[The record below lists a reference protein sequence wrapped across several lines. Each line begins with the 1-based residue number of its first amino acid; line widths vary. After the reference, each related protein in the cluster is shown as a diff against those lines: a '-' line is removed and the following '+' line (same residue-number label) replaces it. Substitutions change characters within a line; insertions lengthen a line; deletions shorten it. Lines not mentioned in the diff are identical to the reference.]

1 MKRIKALFFVV
12 IFLMISFA
20 GCKPAEEREYN
31 RQLQERISQYEEVV
45 LTTNLSWLSEW
56 EREIIPVLMAAA
68 DIIDEIFWL
77 QSYGP
82 KGHLKELM
90 DNPLAWEYALIN
102 YGPWGRLEGHTA
114 FYPGFEDKPLGARF
128 YPADIGREEFN
139 QWEDETKTSTHT
151 IIRRETDGT
160 LVSIPY
166 AIAFEEQTHEIAR
179 LLRDAAQISEYPPLT
194 NYLEKLAESII
205 SYDFRETDKAWMQMK
220 DNHIDFILRPLDTG
234 EDRKFGYKAAHSSY
248 ILVKDPE
255 WSARME
261 SYSGMAPMLQ
271 ARLPVPDEYKQEVP
285 ADDSEIFVYDALY
298 YAGHCNAGPK
308 IMALYLPRDPEVI
321 AITGT
326 RSMQLKNVMDAKFS
340 EILMPIAQMMI
351 HEDQQQYI
359 SSDAFFM
366 LTAFHEIAAALGI
379 SNTVNGNGTVR
390 DALLEYH
397 GIIDATVTDL
407 MALYLIAQLEEMGEI
422 TREELQQA
430 YVTSFASV
438 MRSSRFGT
446 AGAHGIAGM
455 IRFNTFEREDVFSRD
470 PDTRTYTVNV
480 DNMKAAVE
488 KTLSKL
494 IIMQGNGDYQAARN
508 ISNRD
513 GSMPESLQMD
523 IDRIN
528 DAGIPVDVVFR
539 QGQEYLDL

>member
-1 MKRIKALFFVV
+1 MKALFYVV

-20 GCKPAEEREYN
+20 GCKTAEDRGYD
-31 RQLQERISQYEEVV
+31 RQLQERIEQYEEVV
-45 LTTNLSWLSEW
+45 LTSDLSWLSDW
-56 EREIIPVLMAAA
+56 EREVIPVLMKAA

-82 KGHLKELM
+82 KGHLKELT

-128 YPADIGREEFN
+128 YPADLGREEFN
-139 QWEDETKTSTHT
+139 QWEDETKTSPHT
-151 IIRRETDGT
+151 IIRRETDGS
-160 LVSIPY
+160 LISIPY
-166 AIAFEEQTHEIAR
+166 TMAFDQLNHEIAR
-179 LLRDAAQISEYPPLT
+179 LLREAAQISEYPPFT
-194 NYLEKLAESII
+194 NYLEKLAESMLT
-205 SYDFRETDKAWMQMK
+205 YNFREADMAWMQMK
-220 DNHIDFILRPLDTG
+220 ENHIDLVLRPLDTG

-248 ILVKDPE
+248 IVVKDLE
-255 WSARME
+255 WSARLE
-261 SYSGMAPMLQ
+261 QYAGMATMLQ
-271 ARLPVPDEYKQEVP
+271 ERLPVPEAYKQEVP
-285 ADDSEIFVYDALY
+285 GDDSEIFVYDALY

-308 IMALYLPRDPEVI
+308 IIALYLPRDAEVT
-321 AITGT
+321 AVTGT
-326 RSMQLKNVMDAKFS
+326 RSLQLKNVMEAKFN

-379 SNTVNGNGTVR
+379 SNTVNGQGTVR

-422 TREELQQA
+422 TRQELKQA

-455 IRFNTFEREDVFSRD
+455 IRFNTFEREDVFSRN
-470 PDTRTYTVNV
+470 PDTQTYTVNV
-480 DNMKAAVE
+480 ENMKAAVE
-488 KTLSKL
+488 KTLGEL
-494 IIMQGNGDYQAARN
+494 IILQGNGDYEAARQ

-513 GSMPESLQMD
+513 GSMPESLQKD

-528 DAGIPVDVVFR
+528 DANIPVDVAFR
-539 QGQEYLDL
+539 QGAEYLEF